1 VDDRRSVGLGDVS
14 TIKTAEYLPN
24 RLQNL
29 TSPTVGTFD
38 WDSEQ

>member
-1 VDDRRSVGLGDVS
+1 VEDAS
-14 TIKTAEYLPN
+14 TTKTAEYLLN